1 MNTTELDISGEM
13 APVARQVNTFAPCGT
28 TLLTCVVTAFK
39 FGALIEFPVSIQ
51 HCNTVLVL
59 NL

>member
-1 MNTTELDISGEM
+1 M
-13 APVARQVNTFAPCGT
+13 APVARWVNMSAPCGT

-51 HCNTVLVL
+51 HSKTVFVL